1 MVDPKPVVVEVED
14 HAAKLE
20 KALLRMAKLAKTTT
34 ILVGAIVVL
43 IAAIVGGYYHIQGI
57 VQKAA
62 AERAENRART
72 ELTRDQAKAAAGDL
86 AADVETLS
94 AQVQQTQEDLA
105 ALREYIAILTLP
117 KGQGQSRPPLLVP
130 TVRTTKPAAPPAAT
144 QEPILPAPPPPE
156 VAPPAPIDLKSE
168 KVNDR
173 FKD

>member
-1 MVDPKPVVVEVED
+1 MLGMVDPKPATAKPVD
-14 HAAKLE
+14 HAAQVE
-20 KALLRMAKLAKTTT
+20 EVILRMARMAKTTT
-34 ILVGAIVVL
+34 VLVGAVVVL
-43 IAAIVGGYYHIQGI
+43 VAAIFGGYYHIQGI

-62 AERAENRART
+62 VEREANRVRT

-94 AQVQQTQEDLA
+94 AQVQQTQQDLA
-105 ALREYIAILTLP
+105 DLREYIAVLTLP
-117 KGQGQSRPPLLVP
+117 LGHGQTKPA
-130 TVRTTKPAAPPAAT
+130 VRTTKPAAPPAAT

-168 KVNDR
+168 KMNDR